1 LSDSIRLLVV
11 DDIAETRDHIAK
23 LISFEPD
30 IELVGTAAGGLEAL
44 DVAARVQPDVVLMD
58 VNMPG
63 MDGIE
68 TSERLARN
76 VPGAAVVMMSVQNEA
91 EYLRRS
97 MLAGAREFLVKPFT
111 SDELFGSV
119 RQVNVRQ
126 RESRLQRV
134 PVGPGITA
142 DGVGRPERR
151 GRVVAVFSAK
161 GGVGRTTLAA
171 NLAIAAATD
180 LHQTVALVDAN
191 FQFGDIGLLLN
202 VHPTASATIADVLA
216 ELAEGHVDAVDPAL
230 IAHSSGVK
238 VLLPPPSPEMAEL
251 ITADHMRRIL
261 ARLRQ
266 RHELVVV
273 DCFSQLHDPTL
284 TILDASDVVLT
295 VLTFDLTSIKN
306 TRVFLGVAE
315 RLGYTEDKI
324 RIVLNKADSAHGITL
339 ADVER
344 SIGRKVDYTI
354 GSDARTTTHALNNGQ
369 PFAAASGNSQISRD
383 ITAIARAVA
392 APVTAGVADVSAPPP
407 PARVSR
413 QAIFARR

>member
-1 LSDSIRLLVV
+1 
-11 DDIAETRDHIAK
+11 
-23 LISFEPD
+23 
-30 IELVGTAAGGLEAL
+30 
-44 DVAARVQPDVVLMD
+44 

-119 RQVNVRQ
+119 RQVNTRQ
-126 RESRLQRV
+126 RENRLQRV
-134 PVGPGITA
+134 PMGPGVTS
-142 DGVGRPERR
+142 DGLGRPERR
-151 GRVVAVFSAK
+151 GRMVAVFASK

-171 NLAIAAATD
+171 NLAVAAATD
-180 LHQTVALVDAN
+180 LRQSVALVDAN
-191 FQFGDIGLLLN
+191 FQFGDVGLLLN
-202 VHPTASATIADVLA
+202 LHPTSSATIADVLA

-251 ITADHMRRIL
+251 VTADHMRRIL

-284 TILDASDVVLT
+284 TILDAADIVLT
-295 VLTFDLTSIKN
+295 VLTLDLTSIKN
-306 TRVFLGVAE
+306 TRIFLGVAE
-315 RLGYTEDKI
+315 RLGYSEDKI
-324 RIVLNKADSAHGITL
+324 KVVLNKADSAHGITL
-339 ADVER
+339 ADVEK
-344 SIGRKVDYTI
+344 SIGRKVDFTI
-354 GSDARTTTHALNNGQ
+354 GSDARTVTHALNNGQ
-369 PFAAASGNSQISRD
+369 PFTTGNTGSQISRD
-383 ITAIARAVA
+383 VFAIARAVA
-392 APVTAGVADVSAPPP
+392 APVSAGVAGAAAVLAPPP
-407 PARVSR
+407 PPRVSR

>member
-1 LSDSIRLLVV
+1 LSESIRVLVV

-23 LISFEPD
+23 LLSFEPD
-30 IELVGTAAGGLEAL
+30 MELVGTASAGLEAL
-44 DVAARVQPDVVLMD
+44 DMATRVQPDVVLMD

-68 TSERLARN
+68 TSERLARTA
-76 VPGAAVVMMSVQNEA
+76 PGTAVVMMSVQNEA

-111 SDELFGSV
+111 SDELFSSV
-119 RQVNVRQ
+119 RQVSSRQ

-134 PVGPGITA
+134 PMGPGLTA
-142 DGVGRPERR
+142 DGMPRPERR
-151 GRVVAVFSAK
+151 GRIVAVFSPK

-171 NLAIAAATD
+171 NLAVAAATD
-180 LHQTVALVDAN
+180 MHQTVALVDAN
-191 FQFGDIGLLLN
+191 FQFGDVGLLMNLS
-202 VHPTASATIADVLA
+202 PTHSTSIADVLA

-230 IAHSSGVK
+230 IEHSSGVK

-251 ITADHMRRIL
+251 ITSDHMRRIL

-284 TILDASDVVLT
+284 TILDAADVILT
-295 VLTFDLTSIKN
+295 VLTYDLTSIKD

-315 RLGYTEDKI
+315 RLGYADDKI
-324 RIVLNKADSAHGITL
+324 RVVLNKADSAHGITL
-339 ADVER
+339 ADVEG
-344 SIGRKVDYTI
+344 SIGRKVDFTI
-354 GSDARTTTHALNNGQ
+354 GSELKRPDQPRRNCHRTCCRSAGRGQRRTCRHTAARSHEPAGAL
-369 PFAAASGNSQISRD
+369 
-383 ITAIARAVA
+383 RAKVIIC
-392 APVTAGVADVSAPPP
+392 PC
-407 PARVSR
+407 
-413 QAIFARR
+413 

>member
-1 LSDSIRLLVV
+1 MSDTIRVLVV

-23 LISFEPD
+23 LLSFEPD
-30 IELVGTAAGGLEAL
+30 MELVGTASAGLEAL

-68 TSERLARN
+68 TSERIARN

-119 RQVNVRQ
+119 RQVSDRQ
-126 RESRLQRV
+126 RETRLQRV
-134 PVGPGITA
+134 PLGPGVTS

-151 GRVVAVFSAK
+151 GRVVSVFSAK

-171 NLAIAAATD
+171 NLAVAAATD
-180 LHQTVALVDAN
+180 LHQSVALVDAN

-202 VHPTASATIADVLA
+202 IKSTSTISDVLA
-216 ELAEGHVDAVDPAL
+216 ELAEGQVDAVDAAL
-230 IAHSSGVK
+230 VPHSSGVK
-238 VLLPPPSPEMAEL
+238 VLLPPSSPEMAEL

-266 RHELVVV
+266 RHELVII

-306 TRVFLGVAE
+306 TRVFLSVAE
-315 RLGYTEDKI
+315 RLGYSEDKI
-324 RIVLNKADSAHGITL
+324 RVVLNKADSAHGITV
-339 ADVER
+339 ADVEG
-344 SIGRKVDYTI
+344 SIGRKVDYTV
-354 GSDARTTTHALNNGQ
+354 GSDARTVIHALNNGR
-369 PFAAASGNSQISRD
+369 PFAAGNVNSQISRD
-383 ITAIARAVA
+383 IVSIARAVA
-392 APVTAGVADVSAPPP
+392 APPAAVGADTVEIPPP
-407 PARVSR
+407 RVSR

>member
-76 VPGAAVVMMSVQNEA
+76 VPGAVVVMMSVQNEA

-111 SDELFGSV
+111 SDELFSSV
-119 RQVNVRQ
+119 RQVSSRQ

-134 PVGPGITA
+134 PVGPGVTS
-142 DGVGRPERR
+142 DGAGRPERR
-151 GRVVAVFSAK
+151 GRLVSVFSSK

-171 NLAIAAATD
+171 NLAVAAATN
-180 LHQTVALVDAN
+180 LRQTVVLIDAN
-191 FQFGDIGLLLN
+191 FQFGDVGLLLN
-202 VHPTASATIADVLA
+202 VHPTNTASIADVLA

-230 IAHSSGVK
+230 ITHASGVK

-251 ITADHMRRIL
+251 VTSDHMRRIL

-266 RHELVVV
+266 RHDLVIV
-273 DCFSQLHDPTL
+273 DCFSQLGDPTL
-284 TILDASDVVLT
+284 GILDASDVVLT

-315 RLGYTEDKI
+315 RLGYGEDKI
-324 RIVLNKADSAHGITL
+324 KIVLNKADSAHGITL
-339 ADVER
+339 ADVEN
-344 SIGRKVDYTI
+344 SIGRKVDFTVS
-354 GSDARTTTHALNNGQ
+354 SDARTVTHALNNGA
-369 PFAAASGNSQISRD
+369 PFVSANANAQISRD
-383 ITAIARAVA
+383 VAAIARAIA
-392 APVTAGVADVSAPPP
+392 APVAVAAVDQALTQP